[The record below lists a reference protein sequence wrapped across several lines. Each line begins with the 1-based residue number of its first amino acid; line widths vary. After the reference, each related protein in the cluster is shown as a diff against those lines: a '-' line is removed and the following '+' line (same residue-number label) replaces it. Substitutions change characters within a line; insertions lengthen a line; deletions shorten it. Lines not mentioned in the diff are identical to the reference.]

1 MAEATQVWYLP
12 PATVTQPPR
21 ALPFYRGKNCHLFRT
36 RHIPD
41 PSWALPRHHLTSWM
55 GQNWGRN
62 PPGLLGLTPGSV
74 SCKGSGCTH
83 RLPEPKNPA
92 LWRPKS
98 LTMRVSEL
106 ITPSGTTCAS
116 LGDALLSPHCPA
128 CIPDLLPLSHWPY
141 WWSWSQSRA
150 WGNISALPPGTLVA
164 QGWGRWSPGLPAQ
177 NQTSESWL

>member
-1 MAEATQVWYLP
+1 MDGAEL
-12 PATVTQPPR
+12 
-21 ALPFYRGKNCHLFRT
+21 GKE
-36 RHIPD
+36 
-41 PSWALPRHHLTSWM
+41 
-55 GQNWGRN
+55 

-150 WGNISALPPGTLVA
+150 WGNISALPPGTLVGVGEDGPLDF
-164 QGWGRWSPGLPAQ
+164 QLRIRHQNLGSSHCPQPRPPSGNELRLP
-177 NQTSESWL
+177 S